1 MEIGSKSSAI
11 NVGSVARSATLW
23 SEVCRR
29 FFGNGLAVLGLII
42 VIAFIA
48 TAAAAPLI
56 VSYDKAIRIDSA
68 NLTARS
74 LKPPSLEHPMG
85 TDIFG
90 RDLLGRIVWGSRVSL
105 EVGILATG
113 IMIALGLIAGAI
125 AGYYGSFLDSIIMRT
140 ADVFFAFPYV
150 LGAILLITTLGPGL
164 RNAFIAIGVLGWPTI
179 ARVFRGSIL
188 AVKQNDYVEAA
199 RALGAS
205 DLRIIMKHIAP
216 NSIAPIVV
224 YGTMSVGGAIITEA
238 ALSFLG
244 LGVQPPTPAWGYML
258 ADSRSY
264 FSTAPWLM
272 WFPGLAI
279 VVTVLGFMLLG
290 DGLRDALDPRMKVD

>member
-1 MEIGSKSSAI
+1 MIGRVPAKPGKDLAAGNASSRS
-11 NVGSVARSATLW
+11 NAR
-23 SEVCRR
+23 RR
-29 FFGNGLAVLGLII
+29 FFRNKLAVLGLAI
-42 VIAFIA
+42 VTLFIA
-48 TAAAAPLI
+48 TAIAAPAM
-56 VSYDKAIRIDSA
+56 VSYREVTGIDSSA
-68 NLTARS
+68 LAARS
-74 LKPPSLEHPMG
+74 LKPPSLAHPMG

-90 RDLLGRIVWGSRVSL
+90 RDILGRVIWGSRVSL

-113 IMIALGLIAGAI
+113 IMVILGLIAGAL
-125 AGYYGSFLDSIIMRT
+125 AAYYGSFLDSIIMRT

-164 RNAFIAIGVLGWPTI
+164 RNTFIAIGVLGWPTI
-179 ARVFRGSIL
+179 ARIFRGSIMS
-188 AVKQNDYVEAA
+188 VMRNDYVEAA
-199 RALGAS
+199 RALGAG
-205 DLRIIMKHIAP
+205 DFRIIVKHIAP
-216 NSIAPIVV
+216 NAISPVIV

-279 VVTVLGFMLLG
+279 TATVLGFMLLG
-290 DGLRDALDPRMKVD
+290 DGLRDALDPRMNAD

>member
-1 MEIGSKSSAI
+1 MEIGSEG
-11 NVGSVARSATLW
+11 NARDVKRGATLW
-23 SEVCRR
+23 SDVRRR
-29 FFGNGLAVLGLII
+29 FFRNGLAVLGLFI
-42 VIAFIA
+42 VVAFIA
-48 TAAAAPLI
+48 TAAAAPLL
-56 VSYDKAIRIDSA
+56 VPYDKVTRIDSA
-68 NLTARS
+68 NLAARS

-90 RDLLGRIVWGSRVSL
+90 RDVLGRIVWGSRVSL

-125 AGYYGSFLDSIIMRT
+125 AGYYGSFLDTIVMRS

-164 RNAFIAIGVLGWPTI
+164 RNTFIAIGVLGWPTI

-188 AVKQNDYVEAA
+188 AVKQNDYIEAA

-205 DLRIIMKHIAP
+205 DLRIILKHIAP

-279 VVTVLGFMLLG
+279 MVTVLGFMLLG
-290 DGLRDALDPRMKVD
+290 DGLRDALDPKMKVD